1 MRAVGA
7 CGMRD
12 GLGAA
17 GGARQ
22 QASATRAGKAQA
34 ASDRDSDCWRAI
46 SGVATLAMAAP
57 PMMAVE

>member
-17 GGARQ
+17 ARAQ

>member
-17 GGARQ
+17 AARAQ